1 MEINNIATQVFR
13 FVLFLLIQILIMD
26 NIQLFGYSSPYI
38 YILFIIGFPLTA
50 NRNLLIILGFILGLS
65 VDIYSNSGGVH
76 AGASVLIAYLRP
88 FLLKFSF
95 GVSFEHNNIK
105 FTQAELKQ
113 QILYLFSMV
122 FIHHFVLFTL
132 ENFSMKLL
140 LQTLEST
147 LVSSIFSSILIYCII
162 IIFSRI
168 PNR

>member
-1 MEINNIATQVFR
+1 MNNIATQAFR
-13 FVLFLLIQILIMD
+13 FILLLVVQILIMN

-38 YILFIIGFPLTA
+38 YILFIIGFPLTG
-50 NRNLLIILGFILGLS
+50 NRNLLIFLGFILGLS

-113 QILYLFSMV
+113 QMLYLFSMV
-122 FIHHFVLFTL
+122 FIHHFVLFAL
-132 ENFSMKLL
+132 ENFSVQLL
-140 LQTLEST
+140 IQTLEST
-147 LVSSIFSSILIYCII
+147 LVSSIFSGILIYCII

>member
-1 MEINNIATQVFR
+1 MNNIVTQVFR
-13 FVLFLLIQILIMD
+13 FIVLLAVQILIL
-26 NIQLFGYSSPYI
+26 NNVQLFGYSSPYV

-50 NRNLLIILGFILGLS
+50 NRNLLILLGFILGLA

-105 FTQAELKQ
+105 FTQAEVKQ
-113 QILYLFSMV
+113 QMLYLFSMV
-122 FIHHFVLFTL
+122 FIHHFVLFAL
-132 ENFSMKLL
+132 ENFSVKLL
-140 LQTLEST
+140 VQTLEST
-147 LVSSIFSSILIYCII
+147 LVSTIFSSILIYCIL